1 MIKFWRIG
9 LKTRHREGVM
19 HIRYRAIAIIL
30 LRSMLAAFVMTARL
44 LFLFNNHHVSF
55 ARMFFIVIFIEIFK
69 SLSQWPNMNSINLS
83 LNTICFLLLSWRFFL
98 DCFFIFIITL
108 NIRCHKSTNSSALL
122 SASSFCNWK
131 IIDSLM
137 SLSFFVFIWNI
148 FKFFCRNNLFCR

>member
-1 MIKFWRIG
+1 MASWMIKFWRIG
-9 LKTRHREGVM
+9 LKARHREGVM

-30 LRSMLAAFVMTARL
+30 LRSMLAAFFMTARL
-44 LFLFNNHHVSF
+44 LFLFNNHHISF
-55 ARMFFIVIFIEIFK
+55 ARMFFIVIFIEIFE

-83 LNTICFLLLSWRFFL
+83 LNTICFLLLSWRFLL

-108 NIRCHKSTNSSALL
+108 NIRCHKCTNSSALL

-137 SLSFFVFIWNI
+137 SL
-148 FKFFCRNNLFCR
+148 LT